1 MKNNVIGDSASE
13 QSCQGGKPSS
23 SVCNLP
29 QGRSKLSDRGSI
41 QVLRPAAHS
50 GRQKPPSN
58 LMGGGGPVRSA
69 ITCAVQPVAKLS
81 NLGAA
86 RSEDV
91 GLEGG
96 AGVGDG

>member
-1 MKNNVIGDSASE
+1 
-13 QSCQGGKPSS
+13 
-23 SVCNLP
+23 
-29 QGRSKLSDRGSI
+29 
-41 QVLRPAAHS
+41 
-50 GRQKPPSN
+50 
-58 LMGGGGPVRSA
+58 MGGSGPVSSA

-96 AGVGDG
+96 AGVGDEASKSSTSTSRTEGISRNRWTAAKTQPL